1 VETRRD
7 NLIYA
12 LCDAIMSSSWSDI
25 LANCGF
31 ILRTVFLSMF
41 FIMRAWALSC
51 SGSAS
56 AICDWAA
63 FHSCSEKFI
72 V

>member
-1 VETRRD
+1 METRRD

-31 ILRTVFLSMF
+31 IRLTVFLSMF
-41 FIMRAWALSC
+41 FIMRAWAFSC

-56 AICDWAA
+56 SRQAHGLTVTSRALE
-63 FHSCSEKFI
+63 SS
-72 V
+72 